1 MNDHVPLRVTIHR
14 RRPNI
19 VTAETIIRPKLF
31 ASETHIGI
39 ARGGIARRG
48 IRLPVSFRL
57 GKQSRADEEY
67 KQSRE
72 DTAIQSCYDVTLLSR
87 NPWSSEEAERFY

>member
-1 MNDHVPLRVTIHR
+1 MHDHVPLRVTIHCG
-14 RRPNI
+14 RPNI
-19 VTAETIIRPKLF
+19 VAAQTIIRPKLF
-31 ASETHIGI
+31 TSETHIGI

-67 KQSRE
+67 EQSRE
-72 DTAIQSCYDVTLLSR
+72 DTAIQSCYHVTLLSR
-87 NPWSSEEAERFY
+87 NLWLSEEAERSY